1 MRRMI
6 STVMLAAVATM
17 PGTANAQAAPA
28 PTPSPASAP
37 TAEADALGK
46 KVAEGG
52 MLAALLPLAIAKDV
66 AELVGKHPELDAA
79 GKDRL
84 RATAMALGSTKVDA
98 LMTTIGHQ
106 YALRLSLADL
116 KALAAF
122 NATEAASNRRAAEP
136 LVIASS
142 MKALDGFDLQKTAW
156 AQFCKDPAAKCVA
169 GK

>member
-1 MRRMI
+1 MRAI
-6 STVMLAAVATM
+6 LSVLMLAAAVLPAM
-17 PGTANAQAAPA
+17 ANAQTVTAPA
-28 PTPSPASAP
+28 PVPPPS
-37 TAEADALGK
+37 AEAEALGK

-52 MLAALLPLAIAKDV
+52 MLAALLPLMIAKDI

-84 RATAMALGSTKVDA
+84 RATAKALGSTKVDE
-98 LMTTIGHQ
+98 LMTTIGRE
-106 YALRLSLADL
+106 YAARLSLADL

-122 NATEAASNRRAAEP
+122 SATEASKNRRAAEP

-142 MKALDGFDLQKTAW
+142 MQAFDGFDLQKMAW
-156 AQFCKDPAAKCVA
+156 TEFCKDPAAKCVA